1 MFNEYQMVELGN
13 MDVDTVSGKFVCER
27 CGRENLEGRVAK
39 GVQKTVGNSIMG
51 VFGTLTFLTG
61 GMTALLML
69 GAAGIGSN
77 ISGSAEKYSLC
88 AECRAN

>member
-1 MFNEYQMVELGN
+1 MFNECQLVEN
-13 MDVDTVSGKFVCER
+13 EKMDGDIMSGKFVCEI
-27 CGRENLEGRVAK
+27 CGRENIEGRVAK
-39 GVQKTVGNSIMG
+39 GVQKTVGNTVMG

-69 GAAGIGSN
+69 GAAGIGGS

-88 AECRAN
+88 AECRTN